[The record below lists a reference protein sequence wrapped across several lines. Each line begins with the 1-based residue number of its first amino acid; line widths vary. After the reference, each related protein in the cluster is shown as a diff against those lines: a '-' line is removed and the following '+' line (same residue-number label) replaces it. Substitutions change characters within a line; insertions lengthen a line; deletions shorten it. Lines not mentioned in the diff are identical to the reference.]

1 MSLLSISAVMAQSCP
16 FKAKHKPLQRSTPLL
31 LLSSATSG
39 QPEEARLI
47 GWGHFRVPLISLITI
62 LASEKTK
69 MKLHSCLLGA
79 ENQPL

>member
-1 MSLLSISAVMAQSCP
+1 MSLLSTSAIMAQPCP
-16 FKAKHKPLQRSTPLL
+16 FKAKHKPLQRSTPSL
-31 LLSSATSG
+31 LLSSAASG

-47 GWGHFRVPLISLITI
+47 GWGHFCVPRISLITI

-79 ENQPL
+79 K